1 LDRSEQEILDD
12 TLKYAVSEVVK
23 KLLATQTTMLPSTPL
38 LPGDLMPWTAE
49 KAGAGAHRNG
59 SHPAFSYD
67 DPEFPYSLDYKS
79 MFGTADDWL

>member
-1 LDRSEQEILDD
+1 
-12 TLKYAVSEVVK
+12 
-23 KLLATQTTMLPSTPL
+23 MPPSTPL

-67 DPEFPYSLDYKS
+67 DPGFSYSLDYKS
-79 MFGTADDWL
+79 MFGTADDWS